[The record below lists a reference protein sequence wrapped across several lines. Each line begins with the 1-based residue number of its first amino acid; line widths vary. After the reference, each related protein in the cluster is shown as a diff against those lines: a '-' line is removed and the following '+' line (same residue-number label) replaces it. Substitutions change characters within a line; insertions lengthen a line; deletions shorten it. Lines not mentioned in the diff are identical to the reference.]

1 MAQDDR
7 QSIEKALD
15 AHFGTDVARR
25 LGHLSLHP
33 HSDLSVSRVCTNVGV
48 FLNALRQVW
57 LSPPRPLYSH

>member
-7 QSIEKALD
+7 QSLEDALD

-48 FLNALRQVW
+48 FLNALRQV
-57 LSPPRPLYSH
+57 